1 MKTPSI
7 TALLLAS
14 LATSPLCA
22 QQMRLAFPPPD
33 AGVRVA
39 MNEGY
44 GTSGTTRL
52 QMDVYRPPASTP
64 AGRGYPVLIFFN
76 RAVGAERSGQF
87 YAGWARMA
95 ASRGMVAI
103 LPDLRDGKQGE
114 DFRALMAFLDE
125 HATHLGMDHDAIAV
139 YAASGNAYTALPIL
153 ESAEAKLVKAAVIY
167 YGAGE
172 VKEFRLDLPMLMV
185 RAGLDRPG
193 LNVAMTE
200 LASRGVSQNA
210 PITLLNF
217 PTGHHGFE
225 LVDDNDATRDVIEQT
240 LTWVKRAMEPT
251 TLLAAR
257 RALPEAEAAGLA
269 LSGNFTKAASLY
281 ASLVASTP
289 DDSRMRLAW
298 GEALIGAGDFA
309 RACTEFEKLR
319 GKGLGPRDVGLPGAR
334 ACVQAGDAAAAV
346 KWLESIPA
354 RFLPAQ
360 VASEPVFA
368 PLRDRPDFKAVFA
381 RPAS

>member
-1 MKTPSI
+1 MKILTI
-7 TALLLAS
+7 TALVVAS
-14 LATSPLCA
+14 VATSPLCA
-22 QQMRLAFPPPD
+22 QQMRLAFPSFDP
-33 AGVRVA
+33 GVRVA
-39 MNEGY
+39 MNEEFSAPGEP
-44 GTSGTTRL
+44 RL
-52 QMDVYRPPASTP
+52 QMDVYRPPASMP
-64 AGRGYPVLIFFN
+64 AGRGYPVLVFFN
-76 RAVGAERSGQF
+76 RATGADRSGQF

-114 DFRALMAFLDE
+114 DFRALMAYLDE

-153 ESAEAKLVKAAVIY
+153 ESPEAKLVKAAVIY
-167 YGAGE
+167 YGAGD

-210 PITLLNF
+210 PITLLNY
-217 PTGHHGFE
+217 PTGHHAFE
-225 LVDDNDATRDVIEQT
+225 MMDDNDATRDVIEQT
-240 LTWVKRAMEPT
+240 LTWVKRAMEPA
-251 TLLAAR
+251 TLLAAQS
-257 RALPEAEAAGLA
+257 ALPEAEAAGLA

-281 ASLVASTP
+281 ATLVAAAP
-289 DDSRMRLAW
+289 ADSRMRLAW
-298 GEALIGAGDFA
+298 GETLIGAGEFA

-334 ACVQAGDAAAAV
+334 ACVQAGDPAAAV

-360 VASEPVFA
+360 VANEPAFA
-368 PLRDRPDFKAVFA
+368 PIRDRPDFKAVFA